1 MIKWFLL
8 YLAAINV
15 LSAVLT
21 ITDKY
26 RARRGKWRIREST
39 LILAAVLGGSPAEY
53 ITMRLIRHKTRHKKF
68 MIGLPA
74 IFLIQAAAAA
84 LAVYYFY
91 FR

>member
-8 YLAAINV
+8 YLAATNV
-15 LSAVLT
+15 LSAALT
-21 ITDKY
+21 IADKY
-26 RARRGKWRIREST
+26 RARHGKWRIREST

>member
-1 MIKWFLL
+1 MIKWLLL

-21 ITDKY
+21 IADKY

>member
-21 ITDKY
+21 IADKY

>member
-21 ITDKY
+21 IADKY

-39 LILAAVLGGSPAEY
+39 LILAAILGGSPAEY